1 MPIPVRFVLVHPRTP
16 ENLGAAARA
25 LKNFGQA
32 EWTWVRPPWAPD
44 DPRARTLAVGS
55 EDVLAAARL
64 APSLEE
70 AVADCSWVVGTSG
83 RARLRPTPMDPE
95 TFAAEA
101 ARRPGR
107 VALVFG
113 DERTG
118 LERKELQSCHAVTRI
133 PSNAGQPSLN
143 LAQAVCVYAY
153 ALARAPG
160 QPIRST
166 APAGTEADLRRL
178 EGVLDDLLRGVR
190 FVRPGRP
197 GVAPLLAPWR
207 RSSLTRTEIRLW
219 ESAIRTLARSLC
231 KSNEDRDLT
240 RPQHR

>member
-1 MPIPVRFVLVHPRTP
+1 MPIPVRFVVVHPRTP

-44 DPRARTLAVGS
+44 DPRARTLAVGA
-55 EDVLAAARL
+55 EDLLARARL

-70 AVADCSWVVGTSG
+70 AVADCTWVVGTSG
-83 RARLRPTPMDPE
+83 RTRLRPPPMDPE
-95 TFAAEA
+95 AFAAEA

-118 LERKELQSCHAVTRI
+118 LGREDLARCHALSRI
-133 PSNAGQPSLN
+133 PADAGQPSLN

-153 ALARAPG
+153 ALSRQPGRAVRAAPRPG
-160 QPIRST
+160 T
-166 APAGTEADLRRL
+166 DADLRRL
-178 EGVLDDLLRGVR
+178 EGVLEDLLRSLR
-190 FVRPGRP
+190 FIRPGRP
-197 GVAPLLAPWR
+197 GVGPLVAPWR
-207 RSSLTRTEIRLW
+207 RSGLTRMEIRLW
-219 ESAIRTLARSLC
+219 ESAFRTLARSLT
-231 KSNEDRDLT
+231 SPRIPGT
-240 RPQHR
+240 